1 MMLRQITRVI
11 TLNTISM
18 VGICLLWF
26 SLAVVLSRDPLAY
39 LFSAFSGCIVFLIP
53 FLVYT
58 MYAFRTCDEAL
69 TPGIALYNIIYGV
82 ILKYSITILMFIGI
96 FLLIDTVHQVF
107 IFSYIIS
114 VVCHA
119 VTSYYLQ

>member
-1 MMLRQITRVI
+1 MMLRQVSRVM
-11 TLNTISM
+11 TLNAISM
-18 VGICLLWF
+18 GGICLLWF
-26 SLAVVLSRDPLAY
+26 SLAVMLGRDPLAY
-39 LFSAFSGCIVFLIP
+39 LFSAFSGCMVFLIP

-58 MYAFRTCDEAL
+58 IYAFRTGDESL
-69 TPGIALYNIIYGV
+69 TAGIALYNIIYGV

-96 FLLIDTVHQVF
+96 FILIDTVHQVF

-114 VVCHA
+114 IICHA